1 MNIDLLDY
9 DLPQDLIATRPVEP
23 RDSARMLVVR
33 CECGSIDHA
42 NVTDLPEFLRS
53 GDLLV
58 RNDTSVIAARLV
70 GRRVVRAGTRGGE
83 VGGGRVDGL
92 YLRSVGEDWLAM
104 LTASGRLAVGE
115 RFELESPDGKVVGV
129 ELREKLGH
137 AWRIRPECADTA
149 ESVLASL
156 GHTPLPPYIL
166 KARSRR
172 GEAIDDSDD
181 RRWYRTTFANPNQ
194 FGSVAAPTAGLH
206 FTELLRQKLRDGGV
220 AETAVTLHVG
230 EGTFRPV
237 TTSRLEDHDMHSE
250 TWSIDADAAK
260 MLREGPSTG
269 GRVVAV
275 GTTTTRLL
283 ESLPD
288 TLADG
293 PLAGSTKLLISP
305 GWSFRRVEG
314 MLTNFHLPRSTLL
327 ALVGAKMGLEFMHEA
342 YRVAVEERYRF
353 YSYGDAMLILP

>member
-23 RDSARMLVVR
+23 RDSARMMVVG
-33 CECGSIDHA
+33 CASGSIDHA
-42 NVTDLPEFLRS
+42 HVSDLPEFLH
-53 GDLLV
+53 GGGLLV
-58 RNDTSVIAARLV
+58 RNDTGVIAARLV

-83 VGGGRVDGL
+83 AGGGRVDGL

-115 RFELESPDGKVVGV
+115 RIELESPDGKVVGV

-166 KARSRR
+166 KARARR

-181 RRWYRTTFANPNQ
+181 RRWYRTTFADPNQ

-206 FTELLRQKLRDGGV
+206 FTDMIREKLRVRGV

-237 TTSRLEDHDMHSE
+237 TASRLEDHDMHSE
-250 TWSIDADAAK
+250 TWSIDAGAVK
-260 MLREGPSTG
+260 MLRDGPAKG
-269 GRVVAV
+269 GRLVAV

-288 TLADG
+288 TLAEG

-314 MLTNFHLPRSTLL
+314 MVTNFHLPRSTLL
-327 ALVGAKMGLEFMHEA
+327 ALVGAKMGLEIMHEA
-342 YRVAVEERYRF
+342 YRVAVAERYRF